1 MKYIIYCRKS
11 TESDDRQV
19 LSIDSQ
25 ESTLLEIARNNSY
38 EIFRTFKE
46 SKSAKKPGRPVF
58 NEMMSFME
66 KTKDEYC
73 ILTWNL
79 DRLARNSF
87 DGGNIIWF
95 MDQGLITEIMTYDK
109 VFKNNADDKMMMNM
123 VFGFAKKYVD
133 DLSKNVKRGNKTK
146 MEQGGWPGYSPY
158 GYLNDKAN
166 KTILVDEERSGYVKR
181 CFELF
186 SSGRFNLREVTKIME
201 EEGMRSRG
209 GCKVSKSNIQNIL
222 TSTFYYGFM
231 HKGDNYYQGN
241 HEPLISK
248 KTFDDAQEVLKR
260 RGRFKKEKHF
270 FHLRGLFTC
279 AVCGCTLTASKKKG
293 HDYYYCTNGKKVC
306 SEHKNYLRSEVLD
319 NLIVPFFEK
328 INIDEDI
335 IQIAYESVREERGLN
350 KVTKMESIEVL
361 SKQLEGV
368 KRKQEV
374 LLDSFVSQ
382 TTPKD
387 IYASKMGKLNG
398 EEIDIKQRLSFLEL
412 EESKQAI
419 IDDKV
424 RDFLLDTKKMKDDYF
439 NSSEAKKNLIAN
451 RLLWNLSMSGQ
462 EVLSYKAKEPFD
474 VLLNGPKIC
483 DSVSLLPC
491 TV

>member
-11 TESDDRQV
+11 TESDDRQI

-25 ESTLLEIARNNSY
+25 ESTLLDLARKNGY
-38 EIFRTFKE
+38 EIFQTFKE

-95 MDQGLITEIMTYDK
+95 MDQRFITEIMTCDK

-146 MEQGGWPGYSPY
+146 MEKGGWPGFAPY

-166 KTILVDEERSGYVKR
+166 KTILVDEERAGYVKR

-186 SSGRFNLREVTKIME
+186 SSGRFSLKDVTKIME

-222 TSTFYYGFM
+222 TNSFYYGFM

-248 KTFDDAQEVLKR
+248 KTFDDVHEVLNR
-260 RGRFKKEKHF
+260 RSRFKKEKHF

-279 AVCGCTLTASKKKG
+279 AVCGCSLTASKKKG
-293 HDYYYCTNGKKVC
+293 HDYYYCTNGKRVC

-319 NLIVPFFEK
+319 SLIIPFFDK
-328 INIDEDI
+328 INIDEEI
-335 IQIAYESVREERGLN
+335 IEIAYESVKEEKRLQGAN
-350 KVTKMESIEVL
+350 NVETKEILV
-361 SKQLEGV
+361 KQLEGV

-387 IYASKMGKLNG
+387 IYASKMTKLNG
-398 EEIDIKQRLSFLEL
+398 EEIYIKQRLSSLEL
-412 EESKQAI
+412 EKNKEAI
-419 IDDKV
+419 IDDKI
-424 RDFLLDTKKMKDDYF
+424 RDFLLNTKKLKDDYL
-439 NSSEAKKNLIAN
+439 NSNEIKKNTIAN
-451 RLLWNLSMSGQ
+451 RLLWNLSVSGQ
-462 EVLSYKAKEPFD
+462 KVLNYKAKEPFN

-483 DSVSLLPC
+483 DTVSLLRW
-491 TV
+491 